1 METLN
6 NILNYN
12 PVLTLCFGF
21 VLALVAVWLF
31 RAEIKAYIRKKY
43 NLFSEEEVLQKMN
56 EAIREDRKRQGIL
69 TEFKKKQE
77 K

>member
-31 RAEIKAYIRKKY
+31 RAEIKDYIRKRY
-43 NLFSEEEVLQKMN
+43 NLYTEEEVNRFISQ
-56 EAIREDRKRQGIL
+56 AIKNYKDAEPHENQ
-69 TEFKKKQE
+69 
-77 K
+77 